1 MVYKEGGVS
10 FILASKGAHMHKC
23 NTRVCELFPF
33 VAVPSSS
40 VRLSVWHTFFLPAQ
54 RTERY
59 EGGGGGGEARPVAQR
74 GPSIDSRRLGLT
86 VAEETQKRHRRD
98 TYETQKRSRRDTE
111 ETHMRHR

>member
-98 TYETQKRSRRDTE
+98 TE
-111 ETHMRHR
+111 